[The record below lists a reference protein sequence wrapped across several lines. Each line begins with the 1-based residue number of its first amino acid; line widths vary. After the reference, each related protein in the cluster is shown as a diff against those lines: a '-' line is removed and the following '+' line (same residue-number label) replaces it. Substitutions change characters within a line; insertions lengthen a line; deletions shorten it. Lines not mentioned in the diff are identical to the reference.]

1 MELKS
6 VPEEIPSNRMPPESS
21 SVAIFHTSGI
31 FFLNGVARRVK
42 CKENAMQPASGAKIT
57 PQGTLQGH
65 VRATLYHLS
74 AAHGRTLPAV
84 CRRLPAAMKR
94 PPRCDGLKFS
104 IACVF
109 QRRFIRMS

>member
-1 MELKS
+1 
-6 VPEEIPSNRMPPESS
+6 
-21 SVAIFHTSGI
+21 
-31 FFLNGVARRVK
+31 
-42 CKENAMQPASGAKIT
+42 MQPASGAKIT

-94 PPRCDGLKFS
+94 PPRC
-104 IACVF
+104 
-109 QRRFIRMS
+109 